1 VSIFEKEMSLEEV
14 KGLLKES
21 IDTENIIKKK
31 LPLQMFNMAKETYIK
46 EQKEKEI
53 ISKMYNS
60 DKKNITNVTIIDD
73 DSAIIETY
81 QKLFGDKE
89 QNWYYTYYK
98 GDIESSVTSNFDIAL
113 LQLVAIRNN
122 SSEATSWMAK
132 LVGIDEK
139 Y

>member
-1 VSIFEKEMSLEEV
+1 M